1 MCNTGTHQSPINMI
15 TGNFS
20 VIPAAELDL
29 DIPDIEEGEFE
40 NLGTT
45 CEVVGG
51 KGTMSFQNVTYTF
64 KQFHFHLPSEHL
76 DNGVSMAMEMHA
88 VWQSEEGKI
97 AVIGTFIDLEEA
109 YTETTESEEE
119 EECDESCSNVKPKS
133 TLRMGR
139 RTAAKA
145 KSSRREITKKQSNDR
160 RELPSTGG
168 SFFHVNTP
176 GTAGVTHSDLLE
188 LVLGC
193 INKIAK
199 PGTTTVTEPLLMTQ
213 VVEVWNKGTFQT

>member
-1 MCNTGTHQSPINMI
+1 MCNTGTHQSPINMVA
-15 TGNFS
+15 GNFS
-20 VIPAAELDL
+20 IIPAAELGL

-51 KGTMSFQNVTYTF
+51 KGTMSFQNVNYTF

-88 VWQSEEGKI
+88 VWQSAEGKI

-109 YTETTESEEE
+109 YTEATESEEE
-119 EECDESCSNVKPKS
+119 DCDESSDVKPKS
-133 TLRMGR
+133 APRMSR

-145 KSSRREITKKQSNDR
+145 KSARREITKRESKNRD
-160 RELPSTGG
+160 ELPSTSGT
-168 SFFHVNTP
+168 FFHVNTP
-176 GTAGVTHSDLLE
+176 GTAAVTHSDLLE

-199 PGTTTVTEPLLMTQ
+199 PGTTTVTEPLLMSE
-213 VVEVWNKGTFQT
+213 VVDVWNKGTFQT